1 MKVRNQERIIY
12 QKQSHIVVRRFEYK
26 GEKKVELLNPS
37 NNVQF
42 VVNASDLK

>member
-1 MKVRNQERIIY
+1 MKARNQERVIY
-12 QKQSHIVVRRFEYK
+12 QKQSHIVVRKFDHK
-26 GEKKVELLNPS
+26 GVKKVELLNPS